1 MKTTLEKLWSDYLID
16 ECAAIDTDEER
27 NLTAVAAELHKKAN
41 ELLNK
46 EQEAAV
52 EKYVS
57 ALFDVNAVFV
67 KKAFL
72 KGCEFSVSFLLESGG
87 AVEK

>member
-16 ECAAIDTDEER
+16 ECSAIDTDEER

-67 KKAFL
+67 KKAF
-72 KGCEFSVSFLLESGG
+72 
-87 AVEK
+87 